1 MKEIKTLIDIT
12 NLLKQDFN
20 NWRDFGYISVGE
32 CGDLRIFNY
41 TAKAQFEGRW
51 NYLETVS
58 RGLILHAKTGEV
70 VARPFDKFFNWGERN
85 RFTSAPIKSVTEK
98 MDGSLGIL
106 YRLEGKYRIATR
118 GSFDSE
124 QAIWATQFLE
134 HNYDLSGLPS
144 EITLLFEI
152 IYPGN
157 RIVVDYRGR
166 EDLVLLAMRNR
177 VTGEYYPWQAVETIA
192 ENYGIS
198 LPAVYTFDT
207 PEQLIRGTE
216 TLNTN
221 SEGWVVEFLDGQ
233 RFKFKGEEYCK
244 LHKLISGLSFKKTLE
259 QIANGTF
266 GEWKNGV
273 PDEFLDEVNAWS
285 NKIQGVVEE
294 IEAQV
299 EGVFQL
305 APKNTRKEFALWAM
319 KNHKSISSYLFAK
332 LDGRPL
338 KPLVYKLAFQDSLQE
353 NKALEATEKSSPTL

>member
-1 MKEIKTLIDIT
+1 MKEIRTLMDIKK
-12 NLLKQDFN
+12 LLKQGFD

-41 TAKAQFEGRW
+41 TAQAQFEGRW

-58 RGLILHAKTGEV
+58 RGLILNAKTGEV
-70 VARPFDKFFNWGERN
+70 VARPFDKFFNWGEKD
-85 RFTSAPIKSVTEK
+85 RFTSAPITSVIEK

-106 YRLEGKYRIATR
+106 YRIEREYRIATR

-124 QAIWATQFLE
+124 QAIWATRFLQQ
-134 HNYDLSGLPS
+134 NYDLSGLPS

-157 RIVVDYRGR
+157 RVVVDYQGR
-166 EDLVLLAMRNR
+166 EDLVLLAVRNR

-192 ENYGIS
+192 EHYGVS
-198 LPAVYTFDT
+198 LPTVYEFDT
-207 PEQLIRGTE
+207 PEQVIRATE
-216 TLNTN
+216 ALNAN

-259 QIANGTF
+259 NIANGTF
-266 GEWKNGV
+266 EEWKNGV
-273 PDEFLDEVNAWS
+273 PDEFLDEVNTWAD
-285 NKIQGVVEE
+285 KIQEVVQET
-294 IEAQV
+294 EAQV
-299 EGVFQL
+299 ERVFEL
-305 APKNTRKEFALWAM
+305 APKNTRKDFALWVM

-332 LDGRPL
+332 LDGRSIE
-338 KPLVYKLAFQDSLQE
+338 PLVYKLAFQSSTQN
-353 NKALEATEKSSPTL
+353 NKALEMDST